1 MPSILVRLKDELN
14 LSKDVDL
21 ADFLGV
27 AQNTISAWKKRNS
40 VNYDLIFEKI
50 APYNIDLNWLV
61 YGKDSPQPP
70 ESEVKLL
77 ENIKETRQIMNLTD
91 TEENVINV
99 IEIVQRLPW
108 STSTRRI
115 LMENYLYLVYKEQ
128 VDQSRKSS

>member
-1 MPSILVRLKDELN
+1 VPSILVRLKDELN

-40 VNYDLIFEKI
+40 VNYDLIFDKI

-61 YGKDSPQPP
+61 YGKDTPHPP